1 MGLGHKQVI
10 KMLMM
15 PISFVCS
22 RRSRGEWLLRTQT
35 PAMKKNENPLNEIS
49 YGRGVFSKPVE
60 MAQGIGQT
68 VDAGVRGRGSAFRLH
83 DCTADFPG

>member
-1 MGLGHKQVI
+1 MGLGHKHVI

-60 MAQGIGQT
+60 MA
-68 VDAGVRGRGSAFRLH
+68 
-83 DCTADFPG
+83 